1 MLKRLLLVNIYTY
14 MHVFINLFYIITLY
28 YICLQ
33 STYVYS
39 IASVTYSVYIHM
51 WLDLINLLEEI

>member
-14 MHVFINLFYIITLY
+14 IHVFINLFCIITLY

-39 IASVTYSVYIHM
+39 IASVTYSVYVYM
-51 WLDLINLLEEI
+51 WFDLIN